1 MDLSNRNVIHIKK
14 GDTEF
19 LQFRKLLEYKD
30 VINHAYSLGTKLN
43 FRTSTINKEKL
54 PEQEY
59 EAAIKSYK
67 EICSSINCNYINLV
81 KTNQEHTNC
90 VKIVEKKIKTAEPD
104 FNLEKYYKT
113 DGLITNKKNI
123 ILSTTNADCIL
134 LLFFDPVKKVIA
146 NTHSGWKGTIQRI
159 AVKTVEKM
167 IKEFECNPKDIIC
180 CICPSIRKC
189 HFEVEKDVKDMFEN
203 EFKDL
208 ENLRNKLNTKIK
220 NSSLTKDTANFSSNS
235 VEKLNVEDL
244 KPNTEVFVKTL
255 GQNGIIVS
263 HISKSN
269 EVQVKVGI
277 IKMNV
282 HINNI
287 EKAHV
292 DKTKKSD
299 KQIQTSGY
307 TSISKSKTVKSEI
320 NVIGLNVEE
329 AVFVVDKFL
338 DDCCLAKLQTVRIVH
353 GKGTGK
359 LKTGIHNFL
368 KTNPHVK
375 SYRMGTYGE
384 GEMGVTVVEL
394 K

>member
-67 EICSSINCNYINLV
+67 KICSSINCNYINLV

-90 VKIVEKKIKTAEPD
+90 IKIVEKKIKTAEPD
-104 FNLEKYYKT
+104 FNLKKYYKT
-113 DGLITNKKNI
+113 DGLITNQKNI

-203 EFKDL
+203 EL
-208 ENLRNKLNTKIK
+208 
-220 NSSLTKDTANFSSNS
+220 
-235 VEKLNVEDL
+235 
-244 KPNTEVFVKTL
+244 
-255 GQNGIIVS
+255 
-263 HISKSN
+263 
-269 EVQVKVGI
+269 
-277 IKMNV
+277 M
-282 HINNI
+282 
-287 EKAHV
+287 
-292 DKTKKSD
+292 
-299 KQIQTSGY
+299 
-307 TSISKSKTVKSEI
+307 
-320 NVIGLNVEE
+320 
-329 AVFVVDKFL
+329 
-338 DDCCLAKLQTVRIVH
+338 
-353 GKGTGK
+353 
-359 LKTGIHNFL
+359 
-368 KTNPHVK
+368 
-375 SYRMGTYGE
+375 
-384 GEMGVTVVEL
+384 
-394 K
+394 